1 MYHRFGIFLYVLDI
15 TIFHFAHLQIE
26 SSFGTGLAHQIGDLV
41 LKAVLAASSEL
52 CLSVI

>member
-1 MYHRFGIFLYVLDI
+1 MVAYFFSHVLDFV
-15 TIFHFAHLQIE
+15 TFFHSVPHQIK
-26 SSFGTGLAHQIGDLV
+26 SSFGTGQAHQIGDLV